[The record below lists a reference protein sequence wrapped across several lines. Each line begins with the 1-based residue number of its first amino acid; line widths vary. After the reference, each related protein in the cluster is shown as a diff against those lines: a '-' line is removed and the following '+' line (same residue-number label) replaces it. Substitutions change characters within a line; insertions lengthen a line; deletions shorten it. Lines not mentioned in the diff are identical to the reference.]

1 MVANVYKIFYNPNY
15 LLIFFY
21 FVGLFFLSPLATHST
36 KLLFGPR
43 FCVCFCY
50 LSWLAFVFVLAG
62 FGLPW
67 RLLPRHS
74 RYKLDTLCRLL
85 TFGGFWGNFWII
97 GGKVVNLHFINRQSS
112 VI

>member
-21 FVGLFFLSPLATHST
+21 FEGLFFCRLWRPTVQNCYLGLGFVYAFAICLGWLLS
-36 KLLFGPR
+36 
-43 FCVCFCY
+43 

-74 RYKLDTLCRLL
+74 RYKLDTL
-85 TFGGFWGNFWII
+85 
-97 GGKVVNLHFINRQSS
+97 
-112 VI
+112 

>member
-36 KLLFGPR
+36 KLLFWPW

-50 LSWLAFVFVLAG
+50 FWALVLCMLLLFLDLGLVFAFAICLGWLWVALA
-62 FGLPW
+62 
-67 RLLPRHS
+67 
-74 RYKLDTLCRLL
+74 
-85 TFGGFWGNFWII
+85 II
-97 GGKVVNLHFINRQSS
+97 AAA
-112 VI
+112 